1 MGEIKS
7 DLCGMQIGKEFGSNS
22 DGVIRDSDNYDGGI
36 NHIEISHERTRRRND
51 ALTEEQQTIAR
62 SELAKLMRIARI
74 VRPGSIYDASA
85 AAQTFSVGGNDRY
98 FGRKRGF
105 PRK

>member
-36 NHIEISHERTRRRND
+36 NHIEISHERAIRRNG
-51 ALTEEQQTIAR
+51 ALKEAEQTILR
-62 SELAKLMRIARI
+62 LELGKLM
-74 VRPGSIYDASA
+74 
-85 AAQTFSVGGNDRY
+85 
-98 FGRKRGF
+98 
-105 PRK
+105 